1 MTAYE
6 TRITRMTV
14 ASEGKPLFSEQATHV
29 EIDDAGG
36 GEFIVITQCG
46 DNERPGVIAIDKA
59 EWAHIT
65 HAVDTLMKEV
75 RDE

>member
-14 ASEGKPLFSEQATHV
+14 APEGKPLFSEQATHV
-29 EIDDAGG
+29 EIDDEGG
-36 GEFIVITQCG
+36 GEFIVITQCHDSG
-46 DNERPGVIAIDKA
+46 EVDRIAIDKA
-59 EWAHIT
+59 EWPHIRD
-65 HAVDTLMKEV
+65 AVNELMKGV

>member
-14 ASEGKPLFSEQATHV
+14 APEGKPLFSEQATHV
-29 EIDDAGG
+29 EIDDVGG
-36 GEFIVITQCG
+36 GEFIVITQCHDSG
-46 DNERPGVIAIDKA
+46 EVDRIAIDKA
-59 EWAHIT
+59 EWPHIRD
-65 HAVDTLMKEV
+65 AVNELMKGV

>member
-14 ASEGKPLFSEQATHV
+14 APAGEPLFSEQVMHV
-29 EIDDAGG
+29 EIDDEGG
-36 GEFIVITQCG
+36 GEFIVITQCHDSG
-46 DNERPGVIAIDKA
+46 EVDRIAIDKA
-59 EWAHIT
+59 EWPHIRE
-65 HAVDTLMKEV
+65 AVNKLMEVV